1 MSTVEWKSLGTP
13 PWKWY
18 VDESL
23 YTMEV
28 YRRIGKTIWEWE
40 LRNEV
45 SQQLLAY
52 GEHND
57 VDVAKADIVAAM
69 RERFKEYECD

>member
-1 MSTVEWKSLGTP
+1 MKPVKWKSLGTP

-40 LRNEV
+40 LRCEV
-45 SQQLLAY
+45 TQDLLAY
-52 GEHND
+52 GEHVD
-57 VDVAKADIVAAM
+57 VDVAKADIVSAM
-69 RERFKEYECD
+69 RERFKDEEE